1 MLSPK
6 CYVLAGLPN
15 GFLSFLACFY
25 VHRKPLWPGVR
36 QWTTGRAPL
45 DFPNLAGCAAAAAA
59 ALKTRII
66 VLVFA
71 AILMIFY
78 YKAQRYADI
87 KWEVLQ
93 QFENF
98 LEKLLQVCASGFDFF
113 FSYISLKADTYSSG
127 ENCSGFLHLKGGHT

>member
-1 MLSPK
+1 M
-6 CYVLAGLPN
+6 
-15 GFLSFLACFY
+15 
-25 VHRKPLWPGVR
+25 
-36 QWTTGRAPL
+36 
-45 DFPNLAGCAAAAAA
+45 
-59 ALKTRII
+59 KTRII

-78 YKAQRYADI
+78 YKARRYADI

-113 FSYISLKADTYSSG
+113 SYISLKADTYSSG
-127 ENCSGFLHLKGGHT
+127 ENYSGFLHLKGGHT